1 MSELVR
7 AKQGYEG
14 MNVRELI
21 EHLQKLIKEDKIN
34 PDTKLVVATD
44 DGDEPLNCIQWADYK
59 PQQLLLNSLYESEF

>member
-21 EHLQKLIKEDKIN
+21 EHLQDLIKQDKIN

-44 DGDEPLNCIQWADYK
+44 DGDEPVNCIEWSNWK
-59 PQQLLLNSLYESEF
+59 PQQLLLNSLYEEEF